1 MGLAAKD
8 NTMQPRFH
16 TRRAAAASLA
26 PLRRA
31 RGTPIRI
38 RAGRREPGGRRAR
51 LTEED
56 SARPAGAKRETS
68 SGVMHEPR
76 FPMPQTTTLWDLV
89 EAIQEFAET
98 DQEVVA
104 VLCQML
110 QERKILW
117 LVSLAQITEMAC
129 PKNEPRSP

>member
-1 MGLAAKD
+1 
-8 NTMQPRFH
+8 
-16 TRRAAAASLA
+16 
-26 PLRRA
+26 
-31 RGTPIRI
+31 
-38 RAGRREPGGRRAR
+38 
-51 LTEED
+51 
-56 SARPAGAKRETS
+56 
-68 SGVMHEPR
+68 MHEPR

-117 LVSLAQITEMAC
+117 LVSLAQITEMAR

>member
-1 MGLAAKD
+1 
-8 NTMQPRFH
+8 
-16 TRRAAAASLA
+16 
-26 PLRRA
+26 
-31 RGTPIRI
+31 
-38 RAGRREPGGRRAR
+38 
-51 LTEED
+51 
-56 SARPAGAKRETS
+56 
-68 SGVMHEPR
+68 
-76 FPMPQTTTLWDLV
+76 MPQTTTLWDLV

-117 LVSLAQITEMAC
+117 LASLAQITEMAC